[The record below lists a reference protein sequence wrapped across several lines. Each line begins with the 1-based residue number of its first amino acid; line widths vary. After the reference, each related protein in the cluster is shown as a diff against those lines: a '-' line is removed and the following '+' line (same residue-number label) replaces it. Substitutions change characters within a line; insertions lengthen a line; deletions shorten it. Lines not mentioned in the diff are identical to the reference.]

1 MIVFFKYILHK
12 LRASI
17 MPMLSACSHVIKSC
31 LIVLLTTLLFACG
44 GGGSGDPTPT
54 FAAPTAPGTVKG
66 IVQDGAGVALAGATV
81 TALGQTVTT
90 AADGAYSFATT
101 ASLTEVLVL
110 VKKSGYTTVAKAI
123 PNSSGVTTQSN
134 IQVFADQVTTT
145 FNSTVAAS
153 IAVKAAKVQIPANGL
168 TYADG
173 SAFSGTARIA
183 ASYYSPDT
191 VEGVKAFAGPYLGDD
206 AGVQSPIIS
215 MGFVEVKLTDTSGK
229 ALQLKAGSL
238 ATLTIPASS
247 NAANAADIPLWFYDE
262 AAGIWKREG
271 SATRQA
277 DGTYQGTVKHF
288 TIWNADFKGVT
299 ATIKG
304 CFVDSAGNPL
314 SNVGPIGLRTTGW
327 NNVFKFGIN
336 AGDAAGSFTLAR
348 IPANVPLELYSA
360 NTPSTF
366 TSVNIPALSAG
377 EFRDLGACITASQ
390 GAAGS
395 TVTVTSPTAIFIP
408 PVVVVVPPVSSGN
421 VAAYAADYIGTYSGA
436 ESGTFVV
443 KASTTGVITG
453 TVFSQTFGQAFPVN
467 GQVSSSGGVT
477 LSTGG
482 TAGSAQFSGSINA
495 AGVISGKWNYFGVAT
510 GGTFTGTKT
519 ISSTIVTGIDSY
531 VGTWV
536 ACTINPGGTSS
547 EKEVITF
554 TKTSATTL
562 SWVDTLTTH
571 NGSLCAG
578 TGSNS
583 ETDRGTLQTLGT
595 KLADGLSVD
604 KVQVTSTAISTTPI
618 NGASFTGKTITVISG
633 NLFRFGD
640 YTRGLDTDGFPIFLA
655 PDVAI
660 RQ

>member
-1 MIVFFKYILHK
+1 
-12 LRASI
+12 
-17 MPMLSACSHVIKSC
+17 MPMLSVCSSFIKSC
-31 LIVLLTTLLFACG
+31 LITFLTAMLFACG
-44 GGGSGDPTPT
+44 GGGGDSALIG
-54 FAAPTAPGTVKG
+54 AAPTAPGAVKG

-123 PNSSGVTTQSN
+123 PNTSGVTTQSN

-145 FNSTVAAS
+145 FSSTSAAS
-153 IAVKAAKVQIPANGL
+153 IAVKTAKVQIPANGL

-173 SAFSGTARIA
+173 SAFSGTVRIA

-191 VEGVKAFAGPYLGDD
+191 AEGVKAFAGPYLGED

-247 NAANAADIPLWFYDE
+247 NAANAADIPLWYYDE

-271 SATRQA
+271 SALRQA

-304 CFVDSAGNPL
+304 CFVDNAGNPL

-366 TSVNIPALSAG
+366 TSVNIPALNAG
-377 EFRDLGACITASQ
+377 EFRDLGACIAASQ
-390 GAAGS
+390 GVAGS
-395 TVTVTSPTAIFIP
+395 TIILNSPGAIFIP
-408 PVVVVVPPVSSGN
+408 PVIVPPVVVPPVTSGN
-421 VAAYAADYIGTYSGA
+421 VAVYAADYSGTYSGA
-436 ESGTFVV
+436 ESGTFSVR
-443 KASTTGVITG
+443 ASTTGVITG
-453 TVFSQTFGQAFPVN
+453 TVFSQTFGQSFPVN
-467 GQVSSSGGVT
+467 GQVSNSGGVT

-495 AGVISGKWNYFGVAT
+495 AGVISGKWNYVGATT
-510 GGTFTGTKT
+510 GGTFTGTKA
-519 ISSTIVTGIDSY
+519 SSAGGGNGIDGY

-536 ACTINPGGTSS
+536 ACSANPGGATSD
-547 EKEVITF
+547 KEVITF

-578 TGSNS
+578 TGSNL

-595 KLADGLSVD
+595 KLADGFTVD
-604 KVQVTSTAISTTPI
+604 KVQVTSTTINNTTV
-618 NGASFTGKTITVISG
+618 NGASFSGKTITVISG
-633 NLFRFGD
+633 NVFRFGD
-640 YTRGLDTDGFPIFLA
+640 YTRGLDIDGFPIFLA